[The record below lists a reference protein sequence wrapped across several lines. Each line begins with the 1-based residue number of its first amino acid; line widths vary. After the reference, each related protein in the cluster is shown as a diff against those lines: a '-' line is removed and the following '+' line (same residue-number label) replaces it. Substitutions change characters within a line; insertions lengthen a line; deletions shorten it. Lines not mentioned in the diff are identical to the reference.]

1 MFINKAAGGKNH
13 LCGGQVARRR
23 VAMGI
28 SQRQLADL
36 LQLEGL
42 EIDKNAVQRIEA
54 GKRFVADIELVQPA
68 RVFKVSIEDLLEYTM
83 E

>member
-1 MFINKAAGGKNH
+1 MFINKAAGGKNN

-36 LQLEGL
+36 LQLGG
-42 EIDKNAVQRIEA
+42 A
-54 GKRFVADIELVQPA
+54 GNRQKRRPA
-68 RVFKVSIEDLLEYTM
+68 H
-83 E
+83 